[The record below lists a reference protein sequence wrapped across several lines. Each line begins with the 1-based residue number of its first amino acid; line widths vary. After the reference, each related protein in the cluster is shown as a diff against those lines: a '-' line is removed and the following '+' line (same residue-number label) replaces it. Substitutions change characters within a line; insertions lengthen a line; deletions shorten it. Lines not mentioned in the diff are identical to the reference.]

1 MNSFTFNKTRLI
13 RFIIASSSAF
23 CLSFAFAVAQISAQA
38 KEKKTAAKQTAVKK
52 TTAGPAI
59 DLPKVTQVDEVAL
72 LNLLKRDGDNAK
84 PLLVN
89 FWATW
94 CGPCVEEFP
103 DLVKI
108 SDDYQ
113 GKIDVITVT
122 LDDLAEINTSVPQ
135 FLAKMKATMPT
146 YLLKTTDENSAIES
160 VSKDWQGG
168 LPFTILYDGKG
179 ATIYSKQAKFTPD
192 VLRRQ
197 IDGILNNQSRPS
209 AFERGR
215 TDAQKDIAE
224 GNLIY
229 KFYNHT
235 RLNDGIVKGFER
247 NYGIKLQIVGIS
259 SSQKSPPENNVYKES
274 YQYAKGY
281 NSISEIKIIEKQGEE
296 VIKKIKRR
304 FPINAPADATELI
317 LTKK

>member
-1 MNSFTFNKTRLI
+1 MI
-13 RFIIASSSAF
+13 RFLIAASSAF
-23 CLSFAFAVAQISAQA
+23 CLSFAFAAVQISAQT
-38 KEKKTAAKQTAVKK
+38 KGKKPAAKQTPVKK
-52 TTAGPAI
+52 TTAVPAA

-72 LNLLKRDGDNAK
+72 LNLLKRDGGSTK

-179 ATIYSKQAKFTPD
+179 ATVYSKQAKFVPAQLRAEID
-192 VLRRQ
+192 NVLAKSNSIAAVENEKEYSVAR
-197 IDGILNNQSRPS
+197 IIANNRV
-209 AFERGR
+209 F
-215 TDAQKDIAE
+215 
-224 GNLIY
+224 
-229 KFYNHT
+229 
-235 RLNDGIVKGFER
+235 
-247 NYGIKLQIVGIS
+247 IVGC
-259 SSQKSPPENNVYKES
+259 NW
-274 YQYAKGY
+274 
-281 NSISEIKIIEKQGEE
+281 GEPY
-296 VIKKIKRR
+296 
-304 FPINAPADATELI
+304 FPKNAP
-317 LTKK
+317 KKF